1 MADEM
6 ATFHQQI
13 QDTQNDP
20 LLTSREQSI
29 TETLLGMPSL
39 PDHVKA
45 NLDSPLTYDK
55 IEHALTNSPNNKAAG
70 LNGIPSDLYKAI
82 NNRHKTKEKENKL
95 SFDIVKLPAFN
106 DIETNGI

>member
-1 MADEM
+1 
-6 ATFHQQI
+6 
-13 QDTQNDP
+13 
-20 LLTSREQSI
+20 
-29 TETLLGMPSL
+29 MPSL

-82 NNRHKTKEKENKL
+82 NNRHKTKEKENKP
-95 SFDIVKLPAFN
+95 SFKLVKLLKAAFN
-106 DIETNGI
+106 DIETNGIQTPHFTEGWMCPLYKKKDH